1 MGILDFLG
9 DISQGGWAGGAG
21 PGPPGLGPAP
31 SEAVT
36 ELSHSHRSDLTVT
49 PPSSLRTLQS
59 ERLLQPLNEV
69 TQATRRSREPDLLPS
84 GAEVAGRLRPRSGE
98 LG

>member
-9 DISQGGWAGGAG
+9 DTSQGGWAGGA
-21 PGPPGLGPAP
+21 GLGPAP

-36 ELSHSHRSDLTVT
+36 ELSHSHRSDLAVT

-69 TQATRRSREPDLLPS
+69 TQATRWSREPDLLPS
-84 GAEVAGRLRPRSGE
+84 GAEVAGRLRARGGE